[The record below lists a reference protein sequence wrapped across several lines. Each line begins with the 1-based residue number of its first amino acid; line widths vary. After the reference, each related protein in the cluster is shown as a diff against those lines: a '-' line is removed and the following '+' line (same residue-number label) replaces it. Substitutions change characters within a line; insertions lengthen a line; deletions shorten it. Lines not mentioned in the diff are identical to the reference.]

1 VSFTVFY
8 YNPNATD
15 DVYEAIRAELPPG
28 WRLTTPAKD
37 GDFSRELAGCDFIL
51 VADRAITM
59 ADLCAAPGLRMI
71 QHQGVGYEKID
82 LAACQARGIPV
93 ALTPEGTTTGVAE
106 HTLLLI
112 LALYKQLLTAAN
124 SVQAGRWPQWELR
137 ATSHELSGKTLGLV
151 GFGRIG
157 REVARRAAAFDA
169 NVIFFDPLVADT
181 PPPTAKR
188 VNSLKGLLHD
198 SDIVSLHLPLTAASR
213 RLVNVDSLAQMK
225 RGAILI
231 NTSRGELVDEAAL
244 AAALDSGELAGAGLD
259 VLASEPPAADHALL
273 RRANVLIT
281 PHISAGTRDALAAKM
296 RAAFANM
303 LRQTR
308 GEPLN
313 HLVEPAGTPTL
324 LNRG

>member
-1 VSFTVFY
+1 MSFTVFY
-8 YNPNATD
+8 FNPNATAD
-15 DVYEAIRAELPPG
+15 IHAAIRAQLPAG
-28 WRLTTPAKD
+28 WRLTTP
-37 GDFSRELAGCDFIL
+37 GRGRNYSRELAACDFIL
-51 VADRAITM
+51 VADRAITA
-59 ADLCAAPGLRMI
+59 ADLGAAPRLRMI

-82 LAACQARGIPV
+82 LVACQERGIPV

-124 SVQAGRWPQWELR
+124 AVQAGRWPQWELR
-137 ATSHELSGKTLGLV
+137 STSHEIAGKTLGLV

-169 NVIFFDPLVADT
+169 RVIYFDPLVADGSHPLSQRT
-181 PPPTAKR
+181 
-188 VNSLKGLLHD
+188 NSLTRLLRS
-198 SDIVSLHLPLTAASR
+198 SDIVSLHLPLTEESRHLIDAAS
-213 RLVNVDSLAQMK
+213 LAKMK
-225 RGAILI
+225 RGAVLI

-244 AAALDSGELAGAGLD
+244 AAALASGHLAGAGLD
-259 VLASEPPAADHALL
+259 VLAREPPSRGDPLL

-281 PHISAGTRDALAAKM
+281 PHIAAGTRDALATKM

-308 GEPLN
+308 GEPLKHRVN
-313 HLVEPAGTPTL
+313 PPPARSRAKNG
-324 LNRG
+324 